1 MIKTSK
7 EHLNSAKESY
17 YEHFKIALN
26 IGLTMIFGG
35 IQAIVHGMIP
45 GILKKA
51 ASEKIKK
58 LFEYAHKRN

>member
-17 YEHFKIALN
+17 YEHFKIALK

-35 IQAIVHGMIP
+35 IQAIVHGMDTWNF
-45 GILKKA
+45 KK
-51 ASEKIKK
+51 SC
-58 LFEYAHKRN
+58 